1 MGNKVCCHDSRTQ
14 DNKITGEVE
23 PEPNNIQVY
32 GVQLDKILE
41 SRRTLFGWE
50 GQRNPGSWK

>member
-41 SRRTLFGWE
+41 SRRTLIG
-50 GQRNPGSWK
+50 